1 MREIGRR
8 RSGRTL
14 DPFGGIGR
22 CILARGMA
30 PLVPGEHV
38 AAAKRLF
45 AARGVAGVDAR
56 RLVGA
61 VRLVRRLNVT
71 LEMLCAGVSLA
82 AVGAGEAHP
91 AIKGKCAA
99 ARIEAVGWFGSDVPA
114 RLWAVERVLVKGSS
128 SSVPLLALS

>member
-56 RLVGA
+56 CLVGA

-71 LEMLCAGVSLA
+71 LEMLGAGVSLA
-82 AVGAGEAHP
+82 AVRAGEAHL
-91 AIKGKCAA
+91 AIRCKCVG
-99 ARIEAVGWFGSDVPA
+99 ARIKPVGWFGLDEPTW
-114 RLWAVERVLVKGSS
+114 L
-128 SSVPLLALS
+128 